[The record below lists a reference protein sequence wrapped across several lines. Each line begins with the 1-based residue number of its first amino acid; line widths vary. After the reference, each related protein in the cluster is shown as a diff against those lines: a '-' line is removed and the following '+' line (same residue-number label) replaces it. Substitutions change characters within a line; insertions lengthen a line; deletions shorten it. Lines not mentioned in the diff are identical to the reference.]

1 MSFINSYRPRHPH
14 GPSWTP
20 HGPLMDPSWTPH
32 GPLMDPHGPLMDPT
46 FEIENYKKGQTY

>member
-1 MSFINSYRPRHPH
+1 MD
-14 GPSWTP
+14 P